1 MKGTL
6 SEGVLP
12 GLLRELYVG
21 RKTGILYFLNGED
34 RLGVRV
40 QQGAIVRADS
50 NAQAGRLGDTL
61 VRLGRLSQAD
71 FERASELALRDRKR
85 LGVALI
91 ELGIMDQ
98 GGFEEAVAVHVR
110 EILSKVFSWNEGSYS
125 FEDQDASAPVN
136 EDVTLKLSTG
146 ELILEA
152 ARRIQD
158 PDVVRYALGD
168 LNRILGPSNDPLLRF
183 QRVTLTPSDG
193 YVLSRVDGTLSARE
207 VIQLIPMVP
216 DEIER
221 SLFGLLCTGLIE
233 YLPLPPR
240 EPAKAAPARPRAAI
254 PTTTPSPQPAQA
266 PTPPPAPSTP
276 AVAAEAAPPAP
287 PKAGAGLSEAAA
299 ARRQEVLE
307 AYEGLAAK
315 NHFEIL
321 GISKASNETQ
331 VKEAYFRL
339 AKRFHPDAHH
349 DPALVDLKDKL
360 EAVFIRLGKAYEV
373 LRNKRS
379 RSSYESDLA
388 ARIPRF
394 VAPAEPA
401 APDAPHVPDPAME
414 ARAVEEALRKAEK
427 RFVEEKYWDA
437 IQLLEPAIPRAQG
450 KQKSRGRVLLAR
462 AYLKNPNWVK
472 RAEELLLRLVEEDPK
487 CAEAHFVLGTI
498 YKTGGLKSRAF
509 HSFEKVLQLKP
520 DHEEAAAEAAQLAPT
535 EPEAEPEGGGGGLL
549 KKLFGKS

>member
-21 RKTGILYFLNGED
+21 RKTGILYFLSGED
-34 RLGVRV
+34 RLGIRF
-40 QQGAIVRADS
+40 QKGAIVRADS
-50 NAQAGRLGDTL
+50 NAQPDRLGETL

-71 FERASELALRDRKR
+71 FERASELATRDRKR
-85 LGVALI
+85 LGIALI

-98 GGFEEAVAVHVR
+98 PGFEEAVALHVR
-110 EILSKVFSWNEGSYS
+110 EILFKIFSWNDGSYS
-125 FEDQDASAPVN
+125 FEDQDAEAPVN

-146 ELILEA
+146 EIILEA
-152 ARRIQD
+152 ARRVQD

-183 QRVTLTPSDG
+183 QRITLTPSDG

-207 VIQLIPMVP
+207 VIQLIPMLP

-221 SLFGLLCTGLIE
+221 SLFGLLCTGIIE
-233 YLPLPPR
+233 YLPLPPKG
-240 EPAKAAPARPRAAI
+240 PAKAAAVRPRAAA
-254 PTTTPSPQPAQA
+254 PPPSPP
-266 PTPPPAPSTP
+266 PSPLPLPLPLPPP
-276 AVAAEAAPPAP
+276 PPAP

-299 ARRQEVLE
+299 ARRQEVVE

-394 VAPAEPA
+394 VAATEPG
-401 APDAPHVPDPAME
+401 APDAPHVPDPALE
-414 ARAVEEALRKAEK
+414 ARAVEEALRKADK
-427 RFVEEKYWDA
+427 RFFEEKYWDA
-437 IQLLEPAIPRAQG
+437 IQLLEPVIPRAQG

-472 RAEELLLRLVEEDPK
+472 RAEELLLRLVEEDPT
-487 CAEAHFVLGTI
+487 CAEAHFVLGGI
-498 YKTGGLKSRAF
+498 YKAGGLKSRAL

-520 DHEEAAAEAAQLAPT
+520 DHAEAAAEAALLVPT
-535 EPEAEPEGGGGGLL
+535 EPEAEPQNEGGGGLL
-549 KKLFGKS
+549 KKLFGRS